1 MSGTLVTES
10 SSVSNAKKI
19 DHGLPLRQ
27 NNVNGV
33 YKTLRI
39 VLNTQQVDIFFV
51 TLASVPVI

>member
-33 YKTLRI
+33 YKTFTI

-51 TLASVPVI
+51 RLASVPVI

>member
-33 YKTLRI
+33 YKTLTI